1 MLLSHK
7 HNVNLIVNI
16 GEYKDKKPHD
26 LTKEPEVYTNK
37 LLFLLTAILN
47 RKENKKCLE

>member
-16 GEYKDKKPHD
+16 GEYKDEKPHD
-26 LTKEPEVYTNK
+26 LTKEPELDTNK
-37 LLFLLTAILN
+37 QLFVETATLN

>member
-26 LTKEPEVYTNK
+26 LTKEPELDTNK
-37 LLFLLTAILN
+37 YLFVETATLN

>member
-1 MLLSHK
+1 MLLRHK